1 MTTLRQ
7 AYSSRRAG
15 VLLPVSLL
23 AGTAVTLLGLP
34 LSFVPAPG
42 RSVDSDSAAALG
54 VAAALAP
61 MHAAYAL
68 LPPLEDLPMDEIA
81 PTRSAV
87 AAASPDT
94 FMGVTFQTWLF
105 VIVGAIAWA
114 ATWVLN
120 LKPAKDK
127 DGAYKTYIGGGML
140 PPEGYTNPLDA
151 RMDAAVTEE
160 EDELYSD
167 ELRPGAKK
175 GSKGASSAVV

>member
-1 MTTLRQ
+1 MTAQKRGS
-7 AYSSRRAG
+7 SSRNAR
-15 VLLPVSLL
+15 VLLPTAAL
-23 AGTAVTLLGLP
+23 ASAAVALLGLP
-34 LSFVPAPG
+34 TCFAPAPG
-42 RSVDSDSAAALG
+42 SKANPDSAAALG
-54 VAAALAP
+54 TAAALAP

-87 AAASPDT
+87 AAATPDT
-94 FMGVTFQTWLF
+94 FMGITFQTWLF
-105 VIVGAIAWA
+105 VLVGAVLWA

-151 RMDAAVTEE
+151 RMDVAVTDE

-167 ELRPGAKK
+167 ELRPGATK
-175 GSKGASSAVV
+175 GSKAASSAVV

>member
-1 MTTLRQ
+1 M
-7 AYSSRRAG
+7 ARRPCALPLA
-15 VLLPVSLL
+15 LLSG
-23 AGTAVTLLGLP
+23 AAVTLLGLP
-34 LSFVPAPG
+34 CSFLSAPA
-42 RSVDSDSAAALG
+42 RRTNSDSDALLLSAGAA
-54 VAAALAP
+54 VLAP
-61 MHAAYAL
+61 MQAAYAL

-94 FMGVTFQTWLF
+94 FMGVTFQTWLL
-105 VIVGAIAWA
+105 VIVGAILWA

-151 RMDAAVTEE
+151 RMDVAVTDE

-175 GSKGASSAVV
+175 GSRGASSAVV

>member
-1 MTTLRQ
+1 MASQ
-7 AYSSRRAG
+7 VQGGSSRKAR
-15 VLLPVSLL
+15 VLLPTAVL
-23 AGTAVTLLGLP
+23 AGAAVAMVGLP
-34 LSFVPAPG
+34 ICFAPAPG
-42 RSVDSDSAAALG
+42 SKTSTDSAVALG
-54 VAAALAP
+54 MAAALAP

-87 AAASPDT
+87 AAATPDT
-94 FMGVTFQTWLF
+94 FMGVTFQTWLL
-105 VIVGAIAWA
+105 VILGAIAWA

-151 RMDAAVTEE
+151 RMDVAVTDE

>member
-1 MTTLRQ
+1 MAIQSKSCSSRKTRMLLPTVMLAGATLTLRGL
-7 AYSSRRAG
+7 SHCF
-15 VLLPVSLL
+15 V
-23 AGTAVTLLGLP
+23 TAPRSNSNSDPAALLG
-34 LSFVPAPG
+34 A
-42 RSVDSDSAAALG
+42 
-54 VAAALAP
+54 AAALAP
-61 MHAAYAL
+61 IQASFAL

-87 AAASPDT
+87 AAATPDT
-94 FMGVTFQTWLF
+94 FMGITFQTWLL
-105 VIVGAIAWA
+105 VLVGAVFWA

-151 RMDAAVTEE
+151 RMDVAVTDE

-167 ELRPGAKK
+167 ELRPGATK
-175 GSKGASSAVV
+175 GSKAASSAVV